1 MRQFSGWQLYVSLLA
16 FFFSSAASADDD
28 QYIPWSWRVQPDAR
42 SDMEGTCPS
51 AVQILGTFAFVNVVV
66 SVISLIAGNSKVIKS
81 LTCGF
86 CGSESDSETWF
97 YMFLFPLATNLG
109 ANALIA
115 YLYKTTPGF
124 GDTFTIGDLI
134 LFFTTRPRLSWIVL
148 VVFMNLDTVR
158 NKDTRYSKSAKS
170 AVAAEVFLQFISS
183 YYMGWTANFAARNG
197 YYSHPERA
205 SDDARIM
212 YAGALLA
219 LISLIFTI
227 GSLIYILFV
236 DAELDTTFAAII
248 TIGCTSWLAS
258 WLFWGGYVGLSQN
271 S

>member
-1 MRQFSGWQLYVSLLA
+1 MRHFSGCQLYVLLLA
-16 FFFSSAASADDD
+16 FVFSSAASADD
-28 QYIPWSWRVQPDAR
+28 QYIPWSWRVQPNEGSDA
-42 SDMEGTCPS
+42 DGTCPS
-51 AVQILGTFAFVNVVV
+51 AAQILGTFAFVNVVV
-66 SVISLIAGNSKVIKS
+66 SVISLIVGNSKVIRF
-81 LTCGF
+81 LTCSF
-86 CGSESDSETWF
+86 CGSDDDSETWF

-124 GDTFTIGDLI
+124 GNTFTIGDLI

-158 NKDTRYSKSAKS
+158 NKDARYSRSAKS

-197 YYSHPERA
+197 YYSHAERA

-227 GSLIYILFV
+227 GSLIYILFA
-236 DAELDTTFAAII
+236 DADLDTTFIAII

>member
-1 MRQFSGWQLYVSLLA
+1 M
-16 FFFSSAASADDD
+16 
-28 QYIPWSWRVQPDAR
+28 
-42 SDMEGTCPS
+42 
-51 AVQILGTFAFVNVVV
+51 VV
-66 SVISLIAGNSKVIKS
+66 SVISLIAGNSRVIKF
-81 LTCGF
+81 LTCSF
-86 CGSESDSETWF
+86 CGSEGDNPTWF

-124 GDTFTIGDLI
+124 GETFTIGDLI

-148 VVFMNLDTVR
+148 VVFMNLDTLR
-158 NKDTRYSKSAKS
+158 DKDARYSRSAKS
-170 AVAAEVFLQFISS
+170 AVAAEVCLQLISS

-219 LISLIFTI
+219 LVSLIFTI
-227 GSLIYILFV
+227 GSLVYILFA
-236 DAELDTTFAAII
+236 DADSHTTFVAII
-248 TIGCTSWLAS
+248 MIGCTSWLAS
-258 WLFWGGYVGLSQN
+258 WLFWGEYVGLSQN